1 MLTLFP
7 GASLEQIHIF
17 ALAHILRRPIIVY
30 GIKFVKSF
38 RGENIGLARFQGE
51 GSAICH
57 DCFIF
62 PQLPVRD
69 QPFVT
74 VACLPSA
81 PCQGSTICHGCFVFP
96 LLPVRDQRFVT
107 IASSSLCSLSGIS
120 HLSRLLRLP
129 SAPCQGSAICH
140 GCFVFP
146 LLPVRVQR
154 FVTIASSS
162 LCSLSGISHLSR
174 LLRLPSTPWQ
184 GSAICHGCFIFHL
197 LPGRVWCMMRISSYP
212 SWFCTYHTVLS
223 FCSTS

>member
-74 VACLPSA
+74 VASSSLCSMSGINHLSRLLRLPSA
-81 PCQGSTICHGCFVFP
+81 PCQGSAICHDCFIFP
-96 LLPVRDQRFVT
+96 LLPVRDQPFVT
-107 IASSSLCSLSGIS
+107 VASSSLCSLSGIS

-140 GCFVFP
+140 DCFIFP
-146 LLPVRVQR
+146 LLPVRDQP
-154 FVTIASSS
+154 FVTVASSS
-162 LCSLSGISHLSR
+162 LYSLAGISHLSR
-174 LLRLPSTPWQ
+174 LLHLPSAPWQ
-184 GSAICHGCFIFHL
+184 GVVHDEN
-197 LPGRVWCMMRISSYP
+197 
-212 SWFCTYHTVLS
+212 
-223 FCSTS
+223 